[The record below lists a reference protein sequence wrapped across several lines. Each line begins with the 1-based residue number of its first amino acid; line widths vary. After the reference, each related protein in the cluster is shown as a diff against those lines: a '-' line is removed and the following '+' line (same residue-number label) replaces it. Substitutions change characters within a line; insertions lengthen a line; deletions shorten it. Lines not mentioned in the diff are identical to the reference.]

1 MSRFTIIIL
10 MKENRRSPGEDKME
24 TKTIHQKLREIQDN
38 LDLIAEH
45 LPADEEEFASLGL
58 VKDGM
63 YKRLEFSI
71 QNLVDIFSIIY
82 SSLNLGVPTDLDDI
96 FEGLQRRKIFD
107 KEILSLVQEMKG
119 LRNILIHRYGEINDS
134 TIYGLLTERIAD
146 FEKIMKA
153 IEKYLE
159 KGKQKK

>member
-1 MSRFTIIIL
+1 
-10 MKENRRSPGEDKME
+10 ME

-71 QNLVDIFSIIY
+71 QNLVDVFSMIY
-82 SSLNLGVPTDLDDI
+82 SSLNLGIPADLDAI
-96 FEGLQRRKIFD
+96 FEGLQRQKIFD
-107 KEILSLVQEMKG
+107 KNILSLVQEMKG
-119 LRNILIHRYGEINDS
+119 LRNILIHRYGEINDA
-134 TIYGLLTERIAD
+134 TIYGLLTERVAD

-159 KGKQKK
+159 KSNKKK

>member
-1 MSRFTIIIL
+1 
-10 MKENRRSPGEDKME
+10 ME
-24 TKTIHQKLREIQDN
+24 IKTIHQKLREIQDN

-45 LPADEEEFASLGL
+45 LPSEEEEFISLGL

-82 SSLNLGVPTDLDDI
+82 SSLNLGVPADLDDI
-96 FEGLQRRKIFD
+96 FEGLQHQKIFD
-107 KEILSLVQEMKG
+107 KKILGLVQEMKG
-119 LRNILIHRYGEINDS
+119 LRNILIHRYGEINDA

-153 IEKYLE
+153 IEKYMGN
-159 KGKQKK
+159 GKQKK